1 MTPEDLVEIE
11 RIKQLKAR
19 YFQLMDQK
27 RWAEWALVFCEDV
40 TIDTT
45 EEGSPLIHGRQTFL
59 EYLPPIL
66 QDVRTCHHGH
76 SPIISLTGPDRAEGT
91 WAMEDML
98 WWPAGS
104 PVEHL
109 WGLGW
114 YEEKYL
120 LEADGEWRIAHLKLR
135 RIRVELDGVAAS
147 AGDRPASGNRTNEA
161 TPDS

>member
-19 YFQLMDQK
+19 YFLLMDQK
-27 RWAEWALVFCEDV
+27 RWDEWALVFCEDV

-45 EEGSPLIHGRQTFL
+45 EEGTPLIHGRKAFH

-66 QDVRTCHHGH
+66 ENVKTCHQGH
-76 SPIISLTGPDRAEGT
+76 TPIITLTGPDSAEGV

-98 WWPAGS
+98 WWPEGS
-104 PVEHL
+104 PIEHL

-114 YEEKYL
+114 YEEKYRK
-120 LEADGEWRIAHLKLR
+120 EADNEWRIEHLKLR
-135 RIRVELDGVAAS
+135 RIRVEMDGKPAA
-147 AGDRPASGNRTNEA
+147 AGNRPASGDRKNRAE
-161 TPDS
+161 

>member
-1 MTPEDLVEIE
+1 MSPEDLVEIE

-27 RWAEWALVFCEDV
+27 RWDEWADVFCEDV
-40 TIDTT
+40 VIDTT
-45 EEGSPLIHGRQTFL
+45 EEGSPLIHGRAAFK

-66 QDVRTCHHGH
+66 ENVKTCHHGH
-76 SPIISLTGPDRAEGT
+76 TPVITRSGPDEAEGT

-104 PVEHL
+104 PMEHL

-114 YEEKYL
+114 YEEKYRRGP
-120 LEADGEWRIAHLKLR
+120 DGEWRIAHLKLR
-135 RIRVELDGVAAS
+135 RIRVEVDGKEVGL
-147 AGDRPASGNRTNEA
+147 GDRPASGDRANA
-161 TPDS
+161 PA